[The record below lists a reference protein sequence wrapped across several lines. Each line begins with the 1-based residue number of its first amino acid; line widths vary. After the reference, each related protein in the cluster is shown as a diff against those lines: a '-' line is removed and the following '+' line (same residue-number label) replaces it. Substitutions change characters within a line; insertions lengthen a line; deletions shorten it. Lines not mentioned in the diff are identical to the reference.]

1 VIVSSREKAMLALTL
16 LAVLYGGLGLTLRG
30 RLDQFRLLRDTLR
43 EQQALLADREQIIA
57 QRQTWAAQYASLE
70 NLMPVFELE
79 RRVDTYWLGIMDRL
93 AAKNNLSIIKPQVGE
108 EKLAG
113 DVYEMPIDCKDWE
126 GSLEGLVGFLY
137 DLQAEG
143 AMLDVRNMFIRPAP
157 NKPTLLRGSFTLYCA
172 YLRGA
177 SAAASSVI
185 GDNTP

>member
-1 VIVSSREKAMLALTL
+1 MIVSTREKAMLALTL

-30 RLDQFRLLRDTLR
+30 RLSQLQLLRGGLR
-43 EQQALLADREQIIA
+43 EQQALLADRNELVA
-57 QRQTWAAQYASLE
+57 QRAAWDQQYATLQ
-70 NLMPVFELE
+70 NLMPVFDPE
-79 RRVDTYWLGIMDRL
+79 RRVDTHWLGVMDRL
-93 AAKNNLSIIKPQVGE
+93 AAKNNLSIIKTQIGE

-143 AMLDVRNMFIRPAP
+143 AMLDVRSMFIRTAP
-157 NKPTLLRGSFTLYCA
+157 NKPALLRGSFTLYCA

-177 SAAASSVI
+177 SVPAPGAN
-185 GDNTP
+185 GNGTP